1 MTTTQPTQLT
11 QDTPMDTPAAIN
23 IIFDGPPGPEG
34 PRFIEVET
42 DDGRSIRV
50 GEWQQR
56 KDGNWGLRIVA
67 LPLVTIGAEQV
78 DCVDPEDD
86 LLQRIL
92 GECRNTELSA
102 IHSAGVLHTA
112 ALLMGSQT
120 FNLTNF
126 EQESK

>member
-1 MTTTQPTQLT
+1 
-11 QDTPMDTPAAIN
+11 MDTPAAIN
-23 IIFDGPPGPEG
+23 VIFSDRPGPENG
-34 PRFIEVET
+34 RFVKVET

-78 DCVDPEDD
+78 ACVDLEDD

-92 GECRNTELSA
+92 EECRNTDLSA
-102 IHSAGVLHTA
+102 IHAVGVLHTA

-120 FNLTNF
+120 FNLTNI
-126 EQESK
+126 EQEGK